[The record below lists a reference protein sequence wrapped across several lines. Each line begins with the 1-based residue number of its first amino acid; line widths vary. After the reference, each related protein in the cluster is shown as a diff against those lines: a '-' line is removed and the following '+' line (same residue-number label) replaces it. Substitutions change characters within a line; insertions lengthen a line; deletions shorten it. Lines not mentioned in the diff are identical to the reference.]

1 VPVIDASV
9 WVAISYESDAA
20 HARCVLW
27 LESVVV
33 SNDRLVAPTLLVTEV
48 AGAIRRL
55 TGTQTFASR
64 VVEKLVELSGV
75 AFIGLDQERARRAA
89 SLAAETGLRGADAV
103 YLALAQ
109 EMQETLVTVDRQQA
123 DRSAGIVDVRI
134 P

>member
-1 VPVIDASV
+1 
-9 WVAISYESDAA
+9 
-20 HARCVLW
+20 VLW